1 VVHLFEKSKNCP
13 SVSIVI
19 VNFNG
24 KEFLRQCLLTLLDTD
39 YPNFEVIV
47 VDNAS
52 TDGSIKENEDV
63 LGLDSRIKIIE
74 NSINLGHA
82 EGCNIGARLTT
93 GRYIVFLDSDIE
105 FSSKNWLSELID
117 SIENDET
124 IGVAQAKILLAED
137 KSCSDYVCVA
147 VDALGTWAANYGSKE
162 KLFKEKFEIFAASS
176 GCCIIRRDVFDQAGG
191 FDPDYFIYDD
201 DTDLSLR
208 LRLMGYRVIFVSS
221 SVVIHRGG
229 VLRGVSGMMVYHSSK
244 NRLYTVLKNY
254 ELKNVWWRFS
264 VLTFFTII
272 VSAGFFITKKH
283 DEAKATLKGIINP
296 IRVLPKIWRKRLV
309 FQPKRRVKDSELVK
323 GGFLRNDFQ
332 SSLQDFK
339 IKLHNMK

>member
-1 VVHLFEKSKNCP
+1 MFEKSKNCP
-13 SVSIVI
+13 SVSIII
-19 VNFNG
+19 VNYNG

-39 YPNFEVIV
+39 YPNFEVVV

-52 TDGSIKENEDV
+52 TDESIKENEDIF
-63 LGLDSRIKIIE
+63 GSDSRIKIVE
-74 NSINLGHA
+74 NNINLGHA
-82 EGCNIGARLTT
+82 EGCNIGARVTT

-105 FSSKNWLSELID
+105 FSSKNWLSELVKA
-117 SIENDET
+117 IEKDEK

-137 KSCSDYVCVA
+137 KSCSDYVCIT

-162 KLFKEKFEIFAASS
+162 KLFKEKFEILAASS
-176 GCCIIRRDVFDQAGG
+176 GCCIIRREVFDQAGG

-208 LRLMGYRVIFVSS
+208 VRLMGYRVIFVST

-229 VLRGVSGMMVYHSSK
+229 VLRGVRGIMVYHSSK

-254 ELKNVWWRFS
+254 ELKNVWWRFC
-264 VLTFFTII
+264 VLAFFTIV
-272 VSAGFFITKKH
+272 VSVGFFITKKH
-283 DEAKATLKGIINP
+283 DEAKATLKGLINP
-296 IRVLPKIWRKRLV
+296 IIVLPKIWRKRLV
-309 FQPKRRVKDSELVK
+309 FQSLRRVKDSELVE
-323 GGFLRNDFQ
+323 GGFLRNDFR

-339 IKLHNMK
+339 IKLRHMK